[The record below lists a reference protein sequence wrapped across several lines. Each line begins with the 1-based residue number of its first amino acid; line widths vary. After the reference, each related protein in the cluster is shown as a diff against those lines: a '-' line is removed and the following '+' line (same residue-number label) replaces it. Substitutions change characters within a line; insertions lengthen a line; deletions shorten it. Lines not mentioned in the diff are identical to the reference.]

1 MENIIVFGIG
11 KYFNYKKD
19 SLKKIYNVTAFLD
32 NSIIDKKWNDEFKC
46 YIYNPKAIW

>member
-11 KYFNYKKD
+11 KYFNYKKN

-32 NSIIDKKWNDEFKC
+32 NSIVRCKIKLQKVVNTL
-46 YIYNPKAIW
+46 NM